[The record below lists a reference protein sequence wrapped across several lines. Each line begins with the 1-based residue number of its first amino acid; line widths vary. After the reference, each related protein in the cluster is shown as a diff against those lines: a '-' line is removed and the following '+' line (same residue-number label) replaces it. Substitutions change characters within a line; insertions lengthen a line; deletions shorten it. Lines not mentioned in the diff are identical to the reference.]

1 MTVVCDWQPVDALV
15 QLLRLT
21 AAERELWVDSRI
33 VRVPI
38 GPLAEREGVS
48 KQAISLRLQRIDG
61 KLAGSGEQAVAA

>member
-1 MTVVCDWQPVDALV
+1 MIVCDWQPVDALV

-38 GPLAEREGVS
+38 GTLAEREGVT

-61 KLAGSGEQAVAA
+61 KLAGRREQAAAA